1 MGFTC
6 ESGVVSY
13 ACESNR
19 TRSNW
24 NYYILIKISQERISV
39 PLCFNLREAAKNI
52 PRGGE
57 GCPEMGG
64 SILIKTRGGG
74 IDELHSTTVDLI

>member
-24 NYYILIKISQERISV
+24 NYYIVIKISQERISV
-39 PLCFNLREAAKNI
+39 PQCFNLREAAKNI
-52 PRGGE
+52 PIWGG
-57 GCPEMGG
+57 GQNWVG
-64 SILIKTRGGG
+64 SILIKTRGG
-74 IDELHSTTVDLI
+74 IDELHSTSVDLG